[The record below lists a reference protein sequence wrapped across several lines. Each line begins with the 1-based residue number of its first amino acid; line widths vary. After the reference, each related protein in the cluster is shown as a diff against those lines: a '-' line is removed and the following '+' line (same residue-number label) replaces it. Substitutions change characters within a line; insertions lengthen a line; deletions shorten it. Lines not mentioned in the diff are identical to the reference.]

1 MVVDRLSNEAAA
13 DTVVAQ
19 KLGNQSELRLL
30 KNEVLLAGVTNRLE
44 RAGRTEPLLSII
56 LSILSSKNLQ

>member
-13 DTVVAQ
+13 DTMVAQ

-30 KNEVLLAGVTNRLE
+30 RNVEQKSNNG
-44 RAGRTEPLLSII
+44 G
-56 LSILSSKNLQ
+56 K